1 MPSTVF
7 RFYSGVPL
15 DMGYQNHVYA
25 TSPSGYSGALSTYLT
40 QTASNQSYHRIG
52 SPIEVNLSFAVLSPC
67 NYVAIQNPGERIY
80 YGFVTDVTYISPA
93 NTQVTYTIDVIGTYL
108 NQGYVS
114 LGSSYVERCHS
125 STDNVG
131 DNTVPE
137 DDVTAET
144 LCNSVTSSDLYE
156 NGSYIVVSAAYD
168 LNEYHA
174 DTWGEMIN
182 GIYQG
187 ANLYK
192 YATSEYTT
200 LNEDLTHAADD
211 NQLESILSIFMF
223 PVKYYPAVN
232 SDLPL
237 LGSVQVPNNTT
248 HALDGY
254 TPVNKKL
261 YTYPYRYLEV
271 DNSENASLK
280 FHYEL
285 FDNPSQI
292 AFTLQACVT
301 PTPVIGCNAAGY
313 GESNRFATANSLMM
327 ESFPVCSFVVDSYR
341 AWYAMNKN
349 AYLGQNLSGLVGTWA
364 SAVTGNVI
372 PAVASAGQ
380 FATSLLAQNVSFS
393 DKEKYLSNTVK
404 GAATSDL
411 EYATGQKEFYF
422 REMCWRSEMLRIKDH
437 YFTMYGYQQNR
448 VATPPRHNRAK
459 CTYVKTV
466 GCNVSGSAPA
476 DAIEEIKQIHD
487 RGITY
492 WSSFA
497 NFFDYTNNTPLG

>member
-1 MPSTVF
+1 MPSTTF
-7 RFYSGVPL
+7 RFYAGVPL

-25 TSPSGYSGALSTYLT
+25 TSPGGYSAALSTYLT
-40 QTASNQSYHRIG
+40 QTAANQSYHRIG
-52 SPIEVNLSFAVLSPC
+52 SPIEVNLSFAALSSC

-108 NQGYVS
+108 NQGYVN

-137 DDVTAET
+137 DNVNAEV
-144 LCNSVTSSDLYE
+144 LCNSVTASDLYE
-156 NGSYIVVSAAYD
+156 NGSYIVVSSAYD
-168 LNEYHA
+168 LKNHHA

-187 ANLYK
+187 INLYK
-192 YATSEYTT
+192 YATTDYTT

-211 NQLESILSIFMF
+211 NQVESILSIFMF
-223 PVKYYPAVN
+223 PAKYYPAVN
-232 SDLPL
+232 FDLPL
-237 LGSVQVPNNTT
+237 LGSVQVPNDTT

-254 TPVNKKL
+254 TPINKKL

-271 DNSENASLK
+271 DNSENATLQ

-292 AFTLQACVT
+292 AFTLQPCVT
-301 PTPVIGCNAAGY
+301 PTPVIGCDAAGY
-313 GESNRFATANSLMM
+313 GESNRFAAANSLMM

-349 AYLGQNLSGLVGTWA
+349 AYLGQNLSGLLGIGA
-364 SAVTGNVI
+364 NALTGNLNG
-372 PAVASAGQ
+372 ALTGAAQLAGSAI
-380 FATSLLAQNVSFS
+380 AQSVSFS
-393 DKEKYLSNTVK
+393 DKEKYMANTVK
-404 GAATSDL
+404 GAAASDL
-411 EYATGQKEFYF
+411 EYATGEKEFYF

-448 VATPPRHNRAK
+448 MMVPPRHNRAK
-459 CTYVKTV
+459 ATYVKTV

-497 NFFDYTNNTPLG
+497 TFFDYTNNTPLG